1 MVDPSTNTPG
11 PLPDSDLSG
20 SNLSGS
26 DLSGHQRSGADEPT
40 VREYRGT
47 GVFWVLVGL
56 FVPLVLLIV
65 MLAQNSGR
73 VTFEFLW
80 WDLQPPLYVIL
91 LITAAAAAAVTEAAA
106 AVWRHQRRRVRT
118 ERSELAALRSATSAH

>member
-1 MVDPSTNTPG
+1 MVDPSANTSG
-11 PLPDSDLSG
+11 PLPDSD
-20 SNLSGS
+20 
-26 DLSGHQRSGADEPT
+26 RSAPERAVTDEPT

-47 GVFWVLVGL
+47 GVFWILVAL

-73 VTFEFLW
+73 VTFNFLW
-80 WDLQPPLYVIL
+80 WDLHPPLYVIL

-106 AVWRHQRRRVRT
+106 AAWRHQRRRVRT
-118 ERSELAALRSATSAH
+118 ERSELAALRSATSSS